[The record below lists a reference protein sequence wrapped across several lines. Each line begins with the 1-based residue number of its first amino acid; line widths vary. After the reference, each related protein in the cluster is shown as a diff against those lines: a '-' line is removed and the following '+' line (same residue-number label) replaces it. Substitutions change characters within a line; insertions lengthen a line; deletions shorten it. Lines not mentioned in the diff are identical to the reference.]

1 MTRTFD
7 DTMPLMPYDKY
18 LSTWF
23 NVDGQFV
30 IKLNLPSFTAFQYFY
45 PAILIVPMPVKLFD
59 INIAIKLSNDVL
71 FAILIDSTF

>member
-7 DTMPLMPYDKY
+7 DTMPFVPYDKY

-23 NVDGQFV
+23 NVDWQFV

-45 PAILIVPMPVKLFD
+45 PAILIVPVPIKLLNID
-59 INIAIKLSNDVL
+59 IAIKLSNNVM
-71 FAILIDSTF
+71 FAILVDAGF